1 VAGPVIIRPATI
13 DDADELAA
21 VLVASWRAAYAGLL
35 PAEFLADLDVAA
47 RGQQWREILGAGS
60 GTALVAHRADRMAG
74 FVAVG
79 PALDGAP
86 GEGALYAIYVDPASW
101 GTGIGHRLHEAG
113 LQALREQG
121 FAEVGLWVLRDNAR
135 AITFYQRHGW
145 SLDGRSQIDRYFAG
159 LELDEVGLRRPL

>member
-1 VAGPVIIRPATI
+1 MSGPVIIRPATI
-13 DDADELAA
+13 GDADEVAA
-21 VLVASWRAAYAGLL
+21 VLVASWREAYAGLL
-35 PAEFLADLDVAA
+35 PAEFLAELDVAA
-47 RGQQWREILGAGS
+47 RAEQLRQMLSAGS
-60 GTALVAHRADRMAG
+60 VTILVADQAERIVG
-74 FVAVG
+74 FASVG
-79 PALDGAP
+79 PALDGAR
-86 GEGALYAIYVDPASW
+86 GEGALYAIYVDPPSW
-101 GTGIGHRLHEAG
+101 GTGIGHRLHEAA